1 MKGKIRYNKYYEE
14 LRSTLGEELLKPTR
28 IYFDPVYDLIETF
41 NIKGLC
47 HITGGGFYENVP
59 RMLPDGVEANIN
71 TWVIDTPPIFN
82 MIQELGNI
90 HIDEMYSTFNMGVG
104 MVFVI
109 SKKTYQI

>member
-1 MKGKIRYNKYYEE
+1 
-14 LRSTLGEELLKPTR
+14 
-28 IYFDPVYDLIETF
+28 
-41 NIKGLC
+41 
-47 HITGGGFYENVP
+47 
-59 RMLPDGVEANIN
+59 MLPDGVEANIN

-109 SKKTYQI
+109 SKEDFTKYRKSI